1 VTYTSNEKWQRYEQT
16 LLTVLG
22 FDQLPPSATA
32 STYQLLIIPVF
43 HAPCCLR
50 LTLADQ
56 DGELSFALLVDRYA
70 DLFDAVW
77 RERLPADVPAGCFV
91 KRACLEDIVYLP
103 ALQAATLR
111 QQLATMEPATLSDI
125 DLAARDGVSLRCDC
139 WEGST
144 PHTFSMR
151 SPTAQ
156 AAPRHAALCQ
166 LFFET
171 ARAHIQ
177 HAQIQE
183 YLAVLARS
191 FHELIRP
198 ALEAS

>member
-1 VTYTSNEKWQRYEQT
+1 MTHASNEPWHRYEQA

-22 FDQLPPSATA
+22 CGQVPPSETA

-50 LTLADQ
+50 LTLTDQ
-56 DGELSFALLVDRYA
+56 DGELSVALLIDRYA

-77 RERLPADVPAGCFV
+77 HERLPEAVLAGRFA
-91 KRACLEDIVYLP
+91 KRACLEDIVDLP
-103 ALQAATLR
+103 APQAALLR
-111 QQLATMEPATLSDI
+111 QQLATLAPATLPTI
-125 DLAARDGVSLRCDC
+125 DLAARDDVSLRCDC

-144 PHTFSMR
+144 LHTFSMR

-166 LFFET
+166 LFFE
-171 ARAHIQ
+171 AVRAHIH

-191 FHELIRP
+191 FH
-198 ALEAS
+198 

>member
-1 VTYTSNEKWQRYEQT
+1 MTHANNEKWQRYEQVV
-16 LLTVLG
+16 LEVLG
-22 FDQLPPSATA
+22 CDQFPPSETA
-32 STYQLLIIPVF
+32 SCYQLLIIPVF

-56 DGELSFALLVDRYA
+56 DGELSVALLVDRYA
-70 DLFDAVW
+70 DLFDVVW
-77 RERLPADVPAGCFV
+77 RERLPEDVFAGRFT
-91 KRACLEDIVYLP
+91 KRACLEDIVDLP
-103 ALQAATLR
+103 APQAALLR
-111 QQLATMEPATLSDI
+111 QQLAALEPATLPTI

-144 PHTFSMR
+144 PHAFSMR

-156 AAPRHAALCQ
+156 AAPRHVALCQ
-166 LFFET
+166 LFFEA
-171 ARAHIQ
+171 ARAHVQ
-177 HAQIQE
+177 QAQIEE

-198 ALEAS
+198 AP

>member
-1 VTYTSNEKWQRYEQT
+1 MTHARNEPWQRYEQA

-22 FDQLPPSATA
+22 CDQFPPSETA

-50 LTLADQ
+50 LTLTDQ
-56 DGELSFALLVDRYA
+56 DGELSVALLIDRYT

-77 RERLPADVPAGCFV
+77 RERLPEDVFANRFA

-103 ALQAATLR
+103 ALQAASLR
-111 QQLATMEPATLSDI
+111 QQLAALAPATLQDI

-139 WEGST
+139 WEGGT

-166 LFFET
+166 LFFEA
-171 ARAHIQ
+171 ARAHVQ
-177 HAQIQE
+177 QAQIQE

-191 FHELIRP
+191 FH
-198 ALEAS
+198 

>member
-1 VTYTSNEKWQRYEQT
+1 VTHASNEKWQRYEQA

-22 FDQLPPSATA
+22 CDQFSPSETA

-50 LTLADQ
+50 LTLTDQ
-56 DGELSFALLVDRYA
+56 DGELSVGLLVERYA

-77 RERLPADVPAGCFV
+77 RERLPEDVFANRFA

-103 ALQAATLR
+103 ALQAAILR
-111 QQLATMEPATLSDI
+111 QQLATLEPATLQDI
-125 DLAARDGVSLRCDC
+125 DLAARDGMSLRCDC
-139 WEGST
+139 REGST
-144 PHTFSMR
+144 PHTFRMR

-166 LFFET
+166 LVFEA
-171 ARAHIQ
+171 ARAHFQ
-177 HAQIQE
+177 QAQLQE

-191 FHELIRP
+191 FH
-198 ALEAS
+198 

>member
-1 VTYTSNEKWQRYEQT
+1 VTYTSNEKWQRYEQA
-16 LLTVLG
+16 LLEVLG
-22 FDQLPPSATA
+22 CDQFPPSETA

-50 LTLADQ
+50 LTLTDQ
-56 DGELSFALLVDRYA
+56 DGELSVALLVDRYA

-77 RERLPADVPAGCFV
+77 RERLPEDVRPNRFA

-103 ALQAATLR
+103 APQAAILR
-111 QQLATMEPATLSDI
+111 QQLATLEPATLQDI

-144 PHTFSMR
+144 PHTFRMR

-156 AAPRHAALCQ
+156 AAPRHSALCQ
-166 LFFET
+166 LFFEA
-171 ARAHIQ
+171 ARAHV
-177 HAQIQE
+177 HHTQIEE
-183 YLAVLARS
+183 YLAVLERS
-191 FHELIRP
+191 FHELLRP
-198 ALEAS
+198 AL